1 MGEELQRWTDKKFDL
16 LIDLVYLIGQSLGYK
31 KIDKATLRDNSYIP
45 QGMVDVETEM
55 ASIRKG
61 WSEILEG
68 TRPIPMTVVAPVQI
82 AEPPRREQTQAPPLE
97 ISNSEN

>member
-45 QGMVDVETEM
+45 QAWWMWKRRWLPFAKDGQ
-55 ASIRKG
+55 KF
-61 WSEILEG
+61 LK
-68 TRPIPMTVVAPVQI
+68 
-82 AEPPRREQTQAPPLE
+82 EPARSL
-97 ISNSEN
+97 